1 LFVVM
6 ISKSAPPCE
15 VSIGEIQKT
24 YVKYKKTYVNTASDL
39 IDFSIL
45 VNKVVISREVSMS

>member
-1 LFVVM
+1 MEKYEKYML
-6 ISKSAPPCE
+6 
-15 VSIGEIQKT
+15 
-24 YVKYKKTYVNTASDL
+24 VKYKKTYVSTASDL